1 MEVLI
6 WIILVLLSLA
16 WLSGF
21 WLRLSLAVLFTACVI
36 YGAYLLGRILM
47 SMAGNLRNGKPERKE
62 KRTSSGMTGKTR
74 WTSSKKS
81 STKTQTNW
89 TGQSGKSN
97 TVRPLTTYENDIK
110 TRRIANKIYGKIK
123 LIIAILVSVFLVL
136 LIVYAFLLV
145 YMTMK
150 IS

>member
-1 MEVLI
+1 
-6 WIILVLLSLA
+6 
-16 WLSGF
+16 
-21 WLRLSLAVLFTACVI
+21 
-36 YGAYLLGRILM
+36 
-47 SMAGNLRNGKPERKE
+47 
-62 KRTSSGMTGKTR
+62 MTGKTR

-145 YMTMK
+145 YITMK